1 VNELRPLLRDDPTD
15 PEERLLRSARLDKPP
30 ASGKARTLASLG
42 AAAAMTTAAS
52 TGSATATVVGGVSV
66 AKWLVVGALG
76 GTVAVG
82 AVGELAPLLRDAP
95 RRGPVSVVLPPSAA
109 IAPTEGKGALRALPI
124 PRAATEVPREP
135 PPADQP
141 EDRDHRGE
149 VSQTFATASAPAVS
163 RPQQLNPSP
172 GALVPSGPAPELPTT
187 KPAAAGSLA
196 DEVNALEEA
205 RHAFALGDMQSALR
219 ALDDYDRRF
228 AGQRL
233 GLEASMLRIE
243 ALVAQKQLDRA
254 RELGQEL
261 LAKDPHGAYAQ
272 RVRSLLADPNR

>member
-1 VNELRPLLRDDPTD
+1 MNELRPLLRDDPTD
-15 PEERLLRSARLDKPP
+15 PEERLLRSARLDQPP

-42 AAAAMTTAAS
+42 AAAALTTAAS

-82 AVGELAPLLRDAP
+82 AVGGLAPLLRDAP
-95 RRGPVSVVLPPSAA
+95 RRGPVSFVLPPSTA
-109 IAPTEGKGALRALPI
+109 IAPTAGKGALRALPT
-124 PRAATEVPREP
+124 PPAVTEVPREA

-149 VSQTFATASAPAVS
+149 VSQTFATASATAVS

-172 GALVPSGPAPELPTT
+172 GALVPSGPAPELPTA
-187 KPAAAGSLA
+187 KPAAGSLA

-205 RHAFALGDMQSALR
+205 RRAFALGDMQSALR